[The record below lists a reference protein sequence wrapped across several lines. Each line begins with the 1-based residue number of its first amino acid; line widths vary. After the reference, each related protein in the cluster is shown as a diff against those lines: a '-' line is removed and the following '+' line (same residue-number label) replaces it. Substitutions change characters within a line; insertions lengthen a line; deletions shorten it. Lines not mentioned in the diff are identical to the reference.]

1 MPRLAA
7 RSMRASGFSS
17 AIRIA
22 GGAFVSAIG
31 IGSSA
36 AALAA
41 PPARVASLNL
51 CTDELLLALAAP
63 GQISSLTHLSHDAR
77 ESAYWKAAQA
87 YPANSGTIL
96 SVAQDRP
103 DLIVTMGGSG
113 RDTARLASA
122 IGARL
127 VDLPFPARLEDVVT
141 GIRILGEALGRQDR
155 AAALTESIRAFAATA
170 PKRLRPAIFID
181 SGGRSLA
188 SDGAGAQWLALAGLH
203 QRPLAG
209 DRLDREQLLRL
220 PPVML
225 VVSNYRA
232 DQYSR
237 SVLLPIRR
245 PRDKVVATDGRR
257 WTCMGPSLM
266 PEIARLR
273 RFVEQ

>member
-1 MPRLAA
+1 
-7 RSMRASGFSS
+7 MRVFAFAS
-17 AIRIA
+17 AI
-22 GGAFVSAIG
+22 SIG
-31 IGSSA
+31 LSA
-36 AALAA
+36 AARAA

-103 DLIVTMGGSG
+103 DMIVTMGGSG
-113 RDTARLASA
+113 RDTARLAGA

-127 VDLPFPARLEDVVT
+127 VDLPFPARLEDVIT
-141 GIRILGEALGRQDR
+141 GITMLGEALGRKDR
-155 AAALTESIRAFAATA
+155 AAALTGRIRAFAASA
-170 PKRLRPAIFID
+170 PKRLKPAIFID

-188 SDGAGAQWLALAGLH
+188 SGGAGAQWLALAGLR
-203 QRPLAG
+203 QLPLAG
-209 DRLDREQLLRL
+209 DRLDREQLLRM
-220 PPVML
+220 PPVNL
-225 VVSNYRA
+225 IVSNYRV

-237 SVLLPIRR
+237 SALMPVRR
-245 PRDKVVATDGRR
+245 SRDHSFATDGRR

-273 RFVEQ
+273 RIAAQ